1 VTIRVPAWLDRLWT
15 ALVYL
20 AFVFMAVI
28 WTALWYE
35 RHWALGLL
43 QAALIIGSLGSQALA
58 EFRRETGHEP
68 TDGTRQPHGV
78 A

>member
-1 VTIRVPAWLDRLWT
+1 MTLRVPAWLDRLWT

-20 AFVFMAVI
+20 AFAFMAVI

-43 QAALIIGSLGSQALA
+43 QAGLIMWSLGSQALA
-58 EFRRETGHEP
+58 EFRRETRDEAA
-68 TDGTRQPHGV
+68 DGARHPRGI